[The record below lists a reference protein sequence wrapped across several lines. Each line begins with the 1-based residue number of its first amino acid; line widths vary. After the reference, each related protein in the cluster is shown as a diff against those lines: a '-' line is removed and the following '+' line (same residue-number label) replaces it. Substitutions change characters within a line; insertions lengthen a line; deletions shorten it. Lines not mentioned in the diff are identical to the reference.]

1 MNGNRFF
8 YRKQFSVDMIS
19 PAYFVS
25 VLLRYYD
32 AINVREKITASGWPK
47 TSAFSC
53 NTSAK
58 L

>member
-1 MNGNRFF
+1 MNRNRFF
-8 YRKQFSVDMIS
+8 YRKQLSVDMIS
-19 PAYFVS
+19 LALFS